1 MNQKIEWY
9 REVLELE
16 PGSRVFFPLAKL
28 LVAEGDAVQA
38 IKTLQLGISRHP
50 DHIEARL
57 LLVEILAAI
66 EREKELHAELASL
79 GELFRSYPEFWK
91 IWSRHLAATPAM
103 QDAALALSFFSAAL
117 DGRQITWASVI
128 AHGLRALLGEMAAG
142 ETPPVP
148 AGPASGPVPRPVPGQ
163 VAGLPS
169 FLTDP
174 PEVTGSAGKEPE
186 GTGVAE
192 AGGEGALPI
201 DAAILPEEIF
211 ERGAPSAPEPAE
223 AVAPTD
229 SGEPAALTKG
239 VLSLAAEDAAE
250 IGRIGSLSEGP
261 KEPKIEPEDEP
272 EDEPEEPF
280 SLRTRSMAEIL
291 AEQGDISAALEI
303 YQELLLAASDGEK
316 PELAAR
322 IEELSAPGGMLAA
335 HSSAREDEP
344 RDDGNRLASLL
355 ESLAQRLEE
364 RAR

>member
-79 GELFRSYPEFWK
+79 GELFRNYPEFWK

-142 ETPPVP
+142 DPPPVP
-148 AGPASGPVPRPVPGQ
+148 AGPASGQ
-163 VAGLPS
+163 EAGLPP
-169 FLTDP
+169 FLTDQ
-174 PEVTGSAGKEPE
+174 PEVTGSAGMEPE
-186 GTGVAE
+186 GAGVPE
-192 AGGEGALPI
+192 AGCEGAQQI

-211 ERGAPSAPEPAE
+211 EMSAPSAPEPAE
-223 AVAPTD
+223 AAAPAD
-229 SGEPAALTKG
+229 SGEPAALTKA

-250 IGRIGSLSEGP
+250 IGRLGSLSEGP
-261 KEPKIEPEDEP
+261 EEPEVEPEDEP

-303 YQELLLAASDGEK
+303 YQELLLAASDDER

-364 RAR
+364 RSH